1 MKNKQKTLLSRRA
14 ISSIFAIVAVVTL
27 SGYGLEPVSTKAVD
41 MRFSIENDPWTVPS
55 KSLISTASNSKEASG
70 ESKKKAANSA
80 PAPTKKN
87 IRKTVTSA
95 NAFPLETL
103 ATSDPVVN
111 NQAGPLVPEFTDEEK
126 AAKIRSYFGKYN
138 LPLADNAEKFVEVS
152 HYCDIDWAL
161 LPAIAMQ
168 ESTGGKFAVR
178 SNNPFGWASAQIK
191 FNNFDE
197 AIEVVGGHLCGL
209 YDSTDQY
216 YKDKTTLQKL
226 WHYNGSVNARYP
238 GEVVA
243 IMSAIKATPL
253 VTPIAMK

>member
-27 SGYGLEPVSTKAVD
+27 SGYGLEPISTKAVD
-41 MRFSIENDPWTVPS
+41 TNFSVQNDSWMLPS
-55 KSLISTASNSKEASG
+55 KSLIINAQKEVGS
-70 ESKKKAANSA
+70 EPEKKAENAT
-80 PAPTKKN
+80 PASTKKTA
-87 IRKTVTSA
+87 RKTVTSA
-95 NAFPLETL
+95 RALPTVAL
-103 ATSDPVVN
+103 AASESTATD
-111 NQAGPLVPEFTDEEK
+111 QAGPRAPELTDEEK
-126 AAKIRSYFGKYN
+126 VAKIRSYFGKYN
-138 LPLADNAEKFVEVS
+138 LPLANNAEKFVEVS

-226 WHYNGSVNARYP
+226 WYYNGSVNSRYP

-243 IMSAIKATPL
+243 IMKNIKSMPA
-253 VTPIAMK
+253 VTPIAME